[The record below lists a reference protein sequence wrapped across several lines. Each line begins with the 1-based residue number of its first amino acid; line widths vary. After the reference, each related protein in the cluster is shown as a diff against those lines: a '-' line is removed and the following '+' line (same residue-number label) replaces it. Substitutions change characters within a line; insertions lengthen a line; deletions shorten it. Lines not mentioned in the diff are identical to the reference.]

1 MSVTPLHAPDPAA
14 ELKRMD
20 SLADQIRYACARMDG
35 EVTTAGARAWLGV
48 HGVTV
53 PDKRR
58 PYTSRVVSAWRDVH
72 STPTVHAAPG
82 VHPPT
87 VHAEPV
93 HVDAPVNAV
102 HVDTPAPVHTPAV
115 HSDVHAATPVSVHTD
130 TPGTAVHQDRSR
142 ARWAALIAPLLLVNG
157 VAGWGQTAWAL
168 EHVTP
173 HLVLAVAVAV
183 TIESIGVYLAFE
195 AHSALMAGDAAL
207 RLRLGSYLV
216 GLLAGTLN
224 YWHFAPTPVHPTA
237 EAVTFGVLSAV
248 SPWLWAIRSRSLS
261 REQLR
266 AQGLIDP
273 RSVKFTSAQWLW
285 FPVQSLRALRQA
297 VWAGE
302 TNPAKARE
310 LVVPKVGK

>member
-1 MSVTPLHAPDPAA
+1 VSVTPLHAPDPAA
-14 ELKRMD
+14 ELKRLD

-35 EVTTAGARAWLGV
+35 EVSTAGVRAWLGV

-72 STPTVHAAPG
+72 STPTVHGDPG
-82 VHPPT
+82 VHGDT
-87 VHAEPV
+87 VHAQPVHTGAPVHTV
-93 HVDAPVNAV
+93 HVDA
-102 HVDTPAPVHTPAV
+102 PAPVHTPAM
-115 HSDVHAATPVSVHTD
+115 HAHIPGTDVHQS
-130 TPGTAVHQDRSR
+130 RSR

-207 RLRLGSYLV
+207 RLRLGSYGV

-224 YWHFAPTPVHPTA
+224 YWHYAPTPGHLTA

-297 VWAGE
+297 VWVGE
-302 TNPAKARE
+302 TNPAKARA
-310 LVVPKVGK
+310 LVVPTAKKAKEAT